1 MAINHIDQIRNAMP
15 QHFMELDHLLPM
27 DDYLVIPTNEP
38 GDIKKQNEGDEIF
51 EKRTEDEFQDPA
63 GGLEEALDGIDE
75 FEPLEDPTPEELE
88 GFGGHPGGLT
98 KDSQDPKDPNQEK
111 STIIERLAFY
121 LPYHCYP
128 KYWGIYI
135 LPEGILTIRREMRKH
150 FNFYNK
156 GPRYQ
161 TRLAKRILYHH
172 EYYHHMIES
181 FGSRL
186 EAVLNQPCYLQGF
199 SPRYKATNLTSS
211 CFEETCANSYAREK
225 TLEQLHHGRNPS
237 RDRMREGINRWFSNQ
252 PSGYSEA
259 SKTTASWKSDLRPSL
274 FEDYVNHSPGL
285 QGTRAQPSPQNI
297 SPIWESAGFFD
308 RGIGNINSRISYLV
322 KKNSPLTKR
331 LPLDVRTC
339 IKTRNFKKKLKA
351 HGIARLKR
359 EGRSHEIWEPWLGG
373 QSVPIPRHDGMDLPK
388 GTLRGILKQLGVDMN
403 VEQFLAL

>member
-15 QHFMELDHLLPM
+15 QHFKDLDHLLPM

-38 GDIKKQNEGDEIF
+38 GDIKKQNEEDEIF

-98 KDSQDPKDPNQEK
+98 KDSQDPNDPSQEK

-199 SPRYKATNLTSS
+199 SP
-211 CFEETCANSYAREK
+211 
-225 TLEQLHHGRNPS
+225 
-237 RDRMREGINRWFSNQ
+237 
-252 PSGYSEA
+252 
-259 SKTTASWKSDLRPSL
+259 
-274 FEDYVNHSPGL
+274 
-285 QGTRAQPSPQNI
+285 
-297 SPIWESAGFFD
+297 
-308 RGIGNINSRISYLV
+308 
-322 KKNSPLTKR
+322 PL
-331 LPLDVRTC
+331 
-339 IKTRNFKKKLKA
+339 
-351 HGIARLKR
+351 
-359 EGRSHEIWEPWLGG
+359 
-373 QSVPIPRHDGMDLPK
+373 
-388 GTLRGILKQLGVDMN
+388 
-403 VEQFLAL
+403 